1 MEPEQ
6 LEKVQSLLDKMEGG
20 FASPPD
26 STPSGSQFLNDY
38 RKHVEGN
45 LRNDVKMEES
55 GYDAASSSKKSHLPK
70 SEFDPFDD
78 DSEKLET
85 KLEVKKEDPGKTT
98 GGSVDPVK
106 KEGAKKN
113 EESKDADKR
122 LQKVRQKLPAFKMRQ
137 ELTSLI
143 ESNQVTVIS
152 GETGCGKTTQ
162 VLFTSLV

>member
-1 MEPEQ
+1 M
-6 LEKVQSLLDKMEGG
+6 EKVQSLLDKMEEGLT
-20 FASPPD
+20 SPPD

-55 GYDAASSSKKSHLPK
+55 GYDPTSLPKKSHLPK

-85 KLEVKKEDPGKTT
+85 KLDIKKEDPVKTKSD
-98 GGSVDPVK
+98 SVDPFK
-106 KEGAKKN
+106 NEGAKKN
-113 EESKDADKR
+113 EGSKHADGGKR

-162 VLFTSLV
+162 VLFTSLI